1 MIVCTEFFALSSS
14 LLSTTFKNADGK
26 FDMFFKTNVLS
37 KMYAGVVEININND
51 NDNLIFKPIK
61 GDRKFV
67 VMHGNTSMSKSLT
80 RNKQN

>member
-1 MIVCTEFFALSSS
+1 
-14 LLSTTFKNADGK
+14 
-26 FDMFFKTNVLS
+26 MFFKTNVLS
-37 KMYAGVVEININND
+37 KIYAGVVEININND

>member
-14 LLSTTFKNADGK
+14 LLSTFKYADGK

-37 KMYAGVVEININND
+37 KIYAGVVEININND